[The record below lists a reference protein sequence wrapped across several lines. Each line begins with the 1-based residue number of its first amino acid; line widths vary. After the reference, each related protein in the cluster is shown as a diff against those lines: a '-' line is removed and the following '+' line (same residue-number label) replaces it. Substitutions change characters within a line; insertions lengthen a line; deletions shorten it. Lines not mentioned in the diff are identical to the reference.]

1 MKKFDAK
8 NLVRKNCL
16 SFEPYVAGKPIET
29 LKRELGLKHIIKIAS
44 NENPL
49 GPSKKAVKAMKD
61 IADKVYFYPD
71 FNSTELK
78 TAIAKHYKLNIN
90 NVIVGCGSDELIEI
104 IARLFFTPTDE
115 IVISKHAFT
124 RYQMAVKLMDSKEV
138 VVPMKEGFV
147 HDLKAMAKA
156 CNKNTKAVFITN
168 PNNPTGTYNTAKEF
182 EDFLKALPTNKF
194 GCKPIV
200 ISDEAYY
207 EYASYKKDFPNT
219 IKLLQKYP
227 NLIILRTFSKIYAM
241 AGARV
246 GYGLSS
252 PTIIDYI
259 ERIRPPFNV
268 NKFAQAGAI
277 ASLQDKTQVTRS
289 LNHVRKEFKF
299 IFTEL
304 KKLGIKYVDSVGNFF
319 LMSVAPFKGKEVF
332 QKMLREGVIIRAMD
346 EYQLYDYVRVTI
358 GTRKENELFLKK
370 IKKVLQK

>member
-138 VVPMKEGFV
+138 IVPMKDGFV

-182 EDFLKALPTNKF
+182 EEFLKALPVNKF
-194 GCKPIV
+194 GTKPIV
-200 ISDEAYY
+200 ISDEAYF

-227 NLIILRTFSKIYAM
+227 NLIVLRTFSKIYAM

-277 ASLQDKTQVTRS
+277 ASLQDKAQVTRS

>member
-1 MKKFDAK
+1 MEKFDAGK
-8 NLVRKNCL
+8 LARSVCK
-16 SFEPYVAGKPIET
+16 SFQPYVAGKPIET

-78 TAIAKHYKLNIN
+78 TALAKHYKLKLN
-90 NVIVGCGSDELIEI
+90 NVFVGCGSDELIEI
-104 IARLFFTPTDE
+104 ISRVYFNPNDE
-115 IVISKHAFT
+115 VVISKYSFT
-124 RYQMAVKLMDSKEV
+124 RYQMAAKLTNAKAV
-138 VVPMKEGFV
+138 IVPMKEGFV

-168 PNNPTGTYNTAKEF
+168 PNNPTGTYNTKKEF
-182 EDFLKALPTNKF
+182 EEFLKALPVNKY
-194 GCKPIV
+194 GMKPLV

-207 EYASYKKDFPNT
+207 EYAAYKKDYPNS
-219 IKLLQKYP
+219 LKYLAKNP

-252 PTIIDYI
+252 QSVVDYI
-259 ERIRPPFNV
+259 ERVRPPFNL
-268 NKFAQAGAI
+268 NKFAQVGAI
-277 ASLQDKTQVTRS
+277 ASLQDKAQVTKS
-289 LNHVRKEFKF
+289 LAHVRKEFKF

-332 QKMLREGVIIRAMD
+332 QAMLREGVIIRAMD
-346 EYQLYDYVRVTI
+346 EYELYDYVRVTV

-370 IKKVLQK
+370 IKKVLKK

>member
-1 MKKFDAK
+1 MGKFDAGK
-8 NLVRKNCL
+8 LARSVCKT
-16 SFEPYVAGKPIET
+16 FQPYVAGKPIET

-61 IADKVYFYPD
+61 MADKVYFYPD

-78 TAIAKHYKLNIN
+78 MALAKHYKLKIN
-90 NVIVGCGSDELIEI
+90 NIIVGCGSDELIEI
-104 IARLFFTPTDE
+104 IARAYFNPEDE
-115 IVISKHAFT
+115 VVISKYSFT
-124 RYQMAVKLMDSKEV
+124 RYQMAVKLMNAKSV

-168 PNNPTGTYNTAKEF
+168 PNNPTGTYNTKKEF
-182 EDFLKALPTNKF
+182 EEFLKDLPLNKY
-194 GCKPIV
+194 GVKPLV
-200 ISDEAYY
+200 ISDEAYC
-207 EYASYKKDFPNT
+207 EFASYKKDFPDT
-219 IKLLQKYP
+219 LKYLAKNP

-246 GYGLSS
+246 GYGLVSETVS
-252 PTIIDYI
+252 DYI

-277 ASLQDKTQVTRS
+277 ASLNDKSQVKRS
-289 LNHVRKEFKF
+289 VAHVRKEFKF
-299 IFTEL
+299 IFAAL
-304 KKLGIKYVDSVGNFF
+304 NKMGIKYIDSVGNFF
-319 LMSVAPFKGKEVF
+319 LMSVAPFKGKQVF
-332 QKMLREGVIIRAMD
+332 QDMLKEGVIIRAMD
-346 EYQLYDYVRVTI
+346 EYELYDYVRVTI

-370 IKKVLQK
+370 IKKVLKK

>member
-49 GPSKKAVKAMKD
+49 GPSKKAVKAMKEV
-61 IADKVYFYPD
+61 ADKVYFYPD

-124 RYQMAVKLMDSKEV
+124 RYQMAVKLMDSKQV
-138 VVPMKEGFV
+138 IVPMKEGFV

-182 EDFLKALPTNKF
+182 EAFLKALPTNKF
-194 GCKPIV
+194 GMKPIV

-207 EYASYKKDFPNT
+207 EYASYKKDFPDT
-219 IKLLQKYP
+219 IKLLKKYP
-227 NLIILRTFSKIYAM
+227 NLIVLRTFSKIYAM

-246 GYGLSS
+246 GYGLVSETVS
-252 PTIIDYI
+252 DYI

-277 ASLQDKTQVTRS
+277 ASLQDKTQVTKS

-304 KKLGIKYVDSVGNFF
+304 KKLGIKYIDSVGNFF
-319 LMSVAPFKGKEVF
+319 LMSVTPFKGKDVF

-346 EYQLYDYVRVTI
+346 EYQLYNYVRVTI

-370 IKKVLQK
+370 IKKVLNK

>member
-138 VVPMKEGFV
+138 VVPMKDGFV

-168 PNNPTGTYNTAKEF
+168 PNNPTGTYNTSKEF
-182 EDFLKALPTNKF
+182 EAFLKALPVNKF
-194 GCKPIV
+194 GTKPIV

-227 NLIILRTFSKIYAM
+227 NLIVLRTFSKIYAM

-277 ASLQDKTQVTRS
+277 ASLEDKTQVTRS

>member
-1 MKKFDAK
+1 MEKFDAGK
-8 NLVRKNCL
+8 LARSVCK
-16 SFEPYVAGKPIET
+16 SFQPYVAGKPIET

-78 TAIAKHYKLNIN
+78 TALAKHYKLKLN
-90 NVIVGCGSDELIEI
+90 NVFVGCGSDELIEI
-104 IARLFFTPTDE
+104 IARVYFNPNDE
-115 IVISKHAFT
+115 VVISKYSFT
-124 RYQMAVKLMDSKEV
+124 RYQMAAKLTNAKAV
-138 VVPMKEGFV
+138 IVPMKEGFV

-168 PNNPTGTYNTAKEF
+168 PNNPTGTYNTKKEF
-182 EDFLKALPTNKF
+182 EEFLKALPVNKY
-194 GCKPIV
+194 GMKPLV

-207 EYASYKKDFPNT
+207 EYAAYKKDYPNS
-219 IKLLQKYP
+219 LKYLAKNP

-252 PTIIDYI
+252 QSVVDYI
-259 ERIRPPFNV
+259 ERVRPPFNL
-268 NKFAQAGAI
+268 NKFAQVGAI
-277 ASLQDKTQVTRS
+277 ASLQDKAQVTKS
-289 LNHVRKEFKF
+289 LAHVRKEFKF

-332 QKMLREGVIIRAMD
+332 QAMLREGVIIRAMD
-346 EYQLYDYVRVTI
+346 EYELYDYVRVTV

-370 IKKVLQK
+370 IKKVLKK

>member
-49 GPSKKAVKAMKD
+49 GPSKKAVKAMKE

-78 TAIAKHYKLNIN
+78 NAIAKHYKLNIN

-124 RYQMAVKLMDSKEV
+124 RYQMAVKLMDSKQV
-138 VVPMKEGFV
+138 IVPMKEGFV

-168 PNNPTGTYNTAKEF
+168 PNNPTGTYNTEKEF
-182 EDFLKALPTNKF
+182 EAFLKALPTNKF
-194 GCKPIV
+194 GMKPIV

-207 EYASYKKDFPNT
+207 EYASYKKDFPDT
-219 IKLLQKYP
+219 IKLLRKYP
-227 NLIILRTFSKIYAM
+227 NLIVLRTFSKIYAM

-277 ASLQDKTQVTRS
+277 ASLQDKTQVTKS

-304 KKLGIKYVDSVGNFF
+304 KKLGIKYIDSVGNFF

-370 IKKVLQK
+370 IKKVLNK

>member
-104 IARLFFTPTDE
+104 IARLFFTPSDE

-124 RYQMAVKLMDSKEV
+124 RYQMAVKLMDAKEV
-138 VVPMKEGFV
+138 VVPMKDGFV

-182 EDFLKALPTNKF
+182 EDFLKALPVNKF
-194 GCKPIV
+194 GTKPIV

-227 NLIILRTFSKIYAM
+227 NLIVLRTFSKIYAM

-346 EYQLYDYVRVTI
+346 EYQLYNYVRITI

-370 IKKVLQK
+370 IKKVLNK

>member
-104 IARLFFTPTDE
+104 IARLFFTPSDE

-138 VVPMKEGFV
+138 IVPMRDGFV

-182 EDFLKALPTNKF
+182 EAFLKALPTNKF
-194 GCKPIV
+194 GTKPIV

-207 EYASYKKDFPNT
+207 EYASYKKDFPDT
-219 IKLLQKYP
+219 IKLMKKYP
-227 NLIILRTFSKIYAM
+227 NLIVLRTFSKIYAM

-277 ASLQDKTQVTRS
+277 ASLQDKSQVTRS

-319 LMSVAPFKGKEVF
+319 LMSVAPFKGKDIF
-332 QKMLREGVIIRAMD
+332 QKMLHEGVIIRAMD
-346 EYQLYDYVRVTI
+346 EYQLYNYVRVTI

-370 IKKVLQK
+370 IKKVLGK

>member
-1 MKKFDAK
+1 MEKFDAGK
-8 NLVRKNCL
+8 LARPVCK
-16 SFEPYVAGKPIET
+16 SFQPYVAGKPIET

-78 TAIAKHYKLNIN
+78 TALAKHYKLKLN
-90 NVIVGCGSDELIEI
+90 NVFVGCGSDELIEI
-104 IARLFFTPTDE
+104 IARVYFNPNDE
-115 IVISKHAFT
+115 VVISKYSFT
-124 RYQMAVKLMDSKEV
+124 RYQMAAKLTNAKAV
-138 VVPMKEGFV
+138 IVPMKEGFV

-168 PNNPTGTYNTAKEF
+168 PNNPTGTYNTKKEF
-182 EDFLKALPTNKF
+182 EEFLKALPVNKY
-194 GCKPIV
+194 GMKPLV

-207 EYASYKKDFPNT
+207 EYAAYKKDYPDS
-219 IKLLQKYP
+219 LKYLAKNP

-241 AGARV
+241 AGVRV

-252 PTIIDYI
+252 QSVVDYI
-259 ERIRPPFNV
+259 ERVRPPFNL
-268 NKFAQAGAI
+268 NKFAQVGAI
-277 ASLQDKTQVTRS
+277 ASLQDKAQVTKS
-289 LNHVRKEFKF
+289 LAHVRKEFKF

-332 QKMLREGVIIRAMD
+332 QAMLREGVIIRAMD
-346 EYQLYDYVRVTI
+346 EYELYDYVRVTV

-370 IKKVLQK
+370 IKKVLKK

>member
-1 MKKFDAK
+1 MEKFDAGK
-8 NLVRKNCL
+8 LARTVCK
-16 SFEPYVAGKPIET
+16 SFQPYVAGKPIET

-78 TAIAKHYKLNIN
+78 TALAKHYKLKLN
-90 NVIVGCGSDELIEI
+90 NVFVGCGSDELIEI
-104 IARLFFTPTDE
+104 ISRVYFNPNDE
-115 IVISKHAFT
+115 VVISKYSFT
-124 RYQMAVKLMDSKEV
+124 RYQMAAKLTNAKAV
-138 VVPMKEGFV
+138 IVPMKEGFV

-168 PNNPTGTYNTAKEF
+168 PNNPTGTYNTKKEF
-182 EDFLKALPTNKF
+182 EEFLKALPVNKY
-194 GCKPIV
+194 GMKPLV

-207 EYASYKKDFPNT
+207 EYAAYKKDYPNS
-219 IKLLQKYP
+219 LKYLAKNP

-241 AGARV
+241 AGVRV

-252 PTIIDYI
+252 QSVVDYI
-259 ERIRPPFNV
+259 ERVRPPFNL
-268 NKFAQAGAI
+268 NKFAQVGAI
-277 ASLQDKTQVTRS
+277 ASLQDKAQVTKS
-289 LNHVRKEFKF
+289 LAHVRKEFKF

-332 QKMLREGVIIRAMD
+332 QAMLREGVIIRAMD
-346 EYQLYDYVRVTI
+346 EYELYDYVRVTV

-370 IKKVLQK
+370 IKKVLKK

>member
-1 MKKFDAK
+1 MEKFDAGK
-8 NLVRKNCL
+8 LARSVCK
-16 SFEPYVAGKPIET
+16 SFQPYVAGKPIET

-78 TAIAKHYKLNIN
+78 TALAKHYKLKLN
-90 NVIVGCGSDELIEI
+90 NVFVGCGSDELIEI
-104 IARLFFTPTDE
+104 ISRVYFNPNDE
-115 IVISKHAFT
+115 VVISKYSFT
-124 RYQMAVKLMDSKEV
+124 RYQMAAKLTNAKAV
-138 VVPMKEGFV
+138 IVPMKEGFV

-168 PNNPTGTYNTAKEF
+168 PNNPTGTYNTKKEF
-182 EDFLKALPTNKF
+182 EEFLKALPVNKY
-194 GCKPIV
+194 GMKPLV

-207 EYASYKKDFPNT
+207 EYAAYKKDYPNS
-219 IKLLQKYP
+219 LKYLAKNP

-241 AGARV
+241 AGVRV

-252 PTIIDYI
+252 QSVVDYI
-259 ERIRPPFNV
+259 ERVRPPFNL
-268 NKFAQAGAI
+268 NKFAQVGAI
-277 ASLQDKTQVTRS
+277 ASLQDKAQVTKS
-289 LNHVRKEFKF
+289 LAHVRKEFKF

-332 QKMLREGVIIRAMD
+332 QAMLREGVIIRAMD
-346 EYQLYDYVRVTI
+346 EYELYDYVRVTV

-370 IKKVLQK
+370 IKKVLKK

>member
-1 MKKFDAK
+1 M
-8 NLVRKNCL
+8 R
-16 SFEPYVAGKPIET
+16 
-29 LKRELGLKHIIKIAS
+29 
-44 NENPL
+44 
-49 GPSKKAVKAMKD
+49 
-61 IADKVYFYPD
+61 
-71 FNSTELK
+71 
-78 TAIAKHYKLNIN
+78 
-90 NVIVGCGSDELIEI
+90 
-104 IARLFFTPTDE
+104 
-115 IVISKHAFT
+115 
-124 RYQMAVKLMDSKEV
+124 
-138 VVPMKEGFV
+138 EGFV

-182 EDFLKALPTNKF
+182 EEFLKALPVNKF
-194 GCKPIV
+194 GTKPIV
-200 ISDEAYY
+200 ISDEAYF

-227 NLIILRTFSKIYAM
+227 NLIVLRTFSKIYAM

-277 ASLQDKTQVTRS
+277 ASLQDKAQVTRS

-304 KKLGIKYVDSVGNFF
+304 KKLGIKYVDSAGNFF

-370 IKKVLQK
+370 IKKVLKK